1 MSKAFLFDDVEPA
14 ILELHNADK
23 LDMDF
28 IEQIGA
34 YALNETYL
42 GGIAYEIGAD
52 VLQLVKNRWP
62 YSTVTRTPIIE
73 SAPIRHQVVQT
84 NDKYL

>member
-23 LDMDF
+23 LDLDF

-34 YALNETYL
+34 SAVNEAYL
-42 GGIAYEIGAD
+42 GGVAYEIGAD

-62 YSTVTRTPIIE
+62 YSKVTRNPIIE
-73 SAPIRHQVVQT
+73 HIPVVAQDIT
-84 NDKYL
+84 ISPKYL